1 MPILDTAKNIIKNI
15 KSETTALNRAL
26 RNRIDAAKVAENGV
40 LNYETKS
47 LEKTTI
53 GEASGAFKAITGEG
67 PDILGNAA
75 KQAEFQESLNLDRN
89 ISKKLYDSTQFELYT
104 DPAVKEALAE
114 PVSRP
119 VNVIGRQSGS
129 RVPKNRITRGKT
141 GSYVKY
147 ESPTPAVETSPV
159 AETTSVVEDVAAP
172 SPAAVPSPEP
182 TPIVNNAPAQATE
195 NVIPKNAQQQAVQNT
210 EAAQASATTTTPT
223 PVNATTSST
232 ENVQTPK
239 PAHPNSPY
247 SSTYDNE
254 GTIDDLYEE
263 TSTQAKVRAEAERSA
278 RESKQ
283 YWGTQKTEE
292 EESWDLY
299 NSNTR
304 KKDKFI
310 PRSQYGSQQEETPW
324 SRGMKIALGTAVTGA
339 ALCAALS
346 SSRGQQNNAQLYG
359 QQPLY

>member
-1 MPILDTAKNIIKNI
+1 MAGLVIDTLAKAGRNAVKVKNKPGEWLSALRSGLQSLSLEGKNI
-15 KSETTALNRAL
+15 SEGL
-26 RNRIDAAKVAENGV
+26 
-40 LNYETKS
+40 
-47 LEKTTI
+47 
-53 GEASGAFKAITGEG
+53 
-67 PDILGNAA
+67 
-75 KQAEFQESLNLDRN
+75 SLNDLDRILPKANAKEFGALFNSREEFENYANKLFDN
-89 ISKKLYDSTQFELYT
+89 IRDAYT
-104 DPAVKEALAE
+104 DPKLVYNKDNLIKYLDNSINQYEFKRG
-114 PVSRP
+114 P
-119 VNVIGRQSGS
+119 NFKI
-129 RVPKNRITRGKT
+129 KTRKGFNIGKT
-141 GSYVKY
+141 NGEWNFSNA
-147 ESPTPAVETSPV
+147 T
-159 AETTSVVEDVAAP
+159 EDFIGP
-172 SPAAVPSPEP
+172 SSPATTPHPAP

-210 EAAQASATTTTPT
+210 EAAQASAPTTAAPT

-232 ENVQTPK
+232 ENVQAPK
-239 PAHPNSPY
+239 PAHPDSPY
-247 SSTYDNE
+247 SSAYDNE

-292 EESWDLY
+292 EELWDSY

-310 PRSQYGSQQEETPW
+310 PRSQYRSQQEETPW
-324 SRGMKIALGTAVTGA
+324 SRGMKVALGTAVTGA

>member
-15 KSETTALNRAL
+15 KSETTALNRTL
-26 RNRIDAAKVAENGV
+26 RNRIDAATVAENGV
-40 LNYETKS
+40 LNYETKA

-89 ISKKLYDSTQFELYT
+89 ISKKLYDSTPFELYT

-129 RVPKNRITRGKT
+129 RVPKSRITRGQT

-147 ESPTPAVETSPV
+147 ESPTPAVETSPIV
-159 AETTSVVEDVAAP
+159 ETTSVAEDVAAP
-172 SPAAVPSPEP
+172 SLATAPSPEP
-182 TPIVNNAPAQATE
+182 TPIVNNAPAQATD
-195 NVIPKNAQQQAVQNT
+195 NVIPKNAQQEAVQNVET
-210 EAAQASATTTTPT
+210 TQASAPSTAA

-239 PAHPNSPY
+239 SARPSSPY

-263 TSTQAKVRAEAERSA
+263 TSTQAKVKAEAERSA
-278 RESKQ
+278 RESKK
-283 YWGTQKTEE
+283 YWDTQKTEE

-299 NSNTR
+299 NSSTR

-310 PRSQYGSQQEETPW
+310 PRSQYGSQQEEAPW
-324 SRGMKIALGTAVTGA
+324 SRGMKVALGTAVTGA

-346 SSRGQQNNAQLYG
+346 ASRGQQNNAQLYG

>member
-1 MPILDTAKNIIKNI
+1 MSGLKIDTLVKAGRNAIQVKNKPGEWLSALRSGLQSLSLEGKNI
-15 KSETTALNRAL
+15 SEGL
-26 RNRIDAAKVAENGV
+26 
-40 LNYETKS
+40 
-47 LEKTTI
+47 
-53 GEASGAFKAITGEG
+53 
-67 PDILGNAA
+67 
-75 KQAEFQESLNLDRN
+75 SLNDLDRILPKANAKEFGALFHNKQEFEDYANKLFDN
-89 ISKKLYDSTQFELYT
+89 IRDAYT
-104 DPAVKEALAE
+104 DPKLVYNKDNLVQYLDNSINKYEFKQG
-114 PVSRP
+114 PDFK
-119 VNVIGRQSGS
+119 I
-129 RVPKNRITRGKT
+129 KTRKGFNIGKT
-141 GSYVKY
+141 KGEWNFSSAEENFVGP
-147 ESPTPAVETSPV
+147 SSPV
-159 AETTSVVEDVAAP
+159 T
-172 SPAAVPSPEP
+172 VPRPEP
-182 TPIVNNAPAQATE
+182 APIVNNAPAQATE

-210 EAAQASATTTTPT
+210 EVAQASANTTTPA
-223 PVNATTSST
+223 PVNTTTSST

-239 PAHPNSPY
+239 PAHPDSPY
-247 SSTYDNE
+247 SSAYDNE